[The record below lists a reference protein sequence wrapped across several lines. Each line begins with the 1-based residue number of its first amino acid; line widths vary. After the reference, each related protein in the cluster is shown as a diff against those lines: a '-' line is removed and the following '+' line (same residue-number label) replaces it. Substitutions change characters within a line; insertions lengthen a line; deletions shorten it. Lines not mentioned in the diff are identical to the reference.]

1 MGIFSAAVSDFS
13 YPDEQRLEQL
23 RQEFVEK
30 FPVSKLPSLKLE
42 EYALGLEPKENSFCW
57 WLEFNTDAIARIKG
71 ATSNKHIVYYSQ
83 KKQEWWFDKRYQS
96 KEEAFEAVRNG
107 LTHLLTLAA
116 DDRFD
121 KLEGVS
127 PFQGQNLTRGKIL
140 FLYYPDKFL
149 PICSLG
155 HLKDFCVQFGIQ
167 CDFESQSAMNGALIA
182 LKKANAEVAEWSNL
196 KFAKLLY
203 QKFTP
208 KIQFWKIAPDRN
220 AARWPECLEG
230 GFICIGWEEIG
241 DMREHPD
248 EDEFKQKYRELHPS
262 PGSFRQW
269 KEIWAFA
276 NEIAVGDK
284 VIANNG
290 LTSIVG
296 VGTVSGEYSYDPARP
311 AYKHCIPVC
320 WEHTTE
326 FSIPEPARQIAA
338 NWFQGT
344 IKQLSREEYTQIES
358 GAKPNKP
365 VWRRNGAESFD
376 LVLTNPS
383 ALNVADTK
391 ALFEQVLAAEFGG
404 ISQHVREDL
413 REWLDNTGSVLPS
426 EAYVTLSNWFL
437 SSPIYTQTER
447 ANVASKLWDV
457 LFAEKPERLSD
468 PERNTKIIPAAFES
482 WWAKMKA
489 AGAAVDTNVVDQP
502 PPKQTPPNGR
512 YAQVCRETFMPEQ
525 FFRNCERLLQT
536 KKQIILQ
543 GAPGTGKTFIAE
555 KLAALWAGDSKRV
568 KVVQFHESFGYEDFV
583 YGIKPRVG
591 ADGSTAFCSEPGIF
605 LRFCKD
611 EVRKGTEEQKFV
623 LLIDE
628 INRAKTA
635 RVFGELLYLLEYRD
649 REVELQNG
657 TKFSI
662 PPNLYVVGTMNTT
675 DKSIALVDYALRRRF
690 AFVDLPP
697 VKNNESV
704 VLRKWLDANGITN
717 AAEVDA
723 LFVALNTAIA
733 QKDEGLMVG
742 HSYFMQ
748 TEAVSA
754 KRFSED
760 MLRFLWG
767 YYILPLVAEYEYQ
780 LSRTEVEERYGL
792 DALRSGKAKAAT
804 V

>member
-1 MGIFSAAVSDFS
+1 MGIFSAAASDFQ

-23 RQEFVEK
+23 RQEFVKK
-30 FPVSKLPSLKLE
+30 FPVSKLPGLKLE

-71 ATSNKHIVYYSQ
+71 SPSNKHIVYYSQ
-83 KKQEWWFDKRYQS
+83 QKQEWWFDKRYQS
-96 KEEAFEAVRNG
+96 NEEAFSAVRQG
-107 LTHLLTLAA
+107 LTTLLELAGK
-116 DDRFD
+116 DEFD
-121 KLEGVS
+121 KLDGVY
-127 PFQGQNLTRGKIL
+127 PFENQNLTRGKIL
-140 FLYYPDKFL
+140 YLYYPEKFL

-155 HLKDFCVQFGIQ
+155 HLKDFCVQFGVQ
-167 CDFESQSAMNGALIA
+167 CDFESQSAMNSALVA
-182 LKKANAEVAEWSNL
+182 LKKRSPKVADWSNL
-196 KFAKLLY
+196 KFTKLLY
-203 QKFTP
+203 DRFSP
-208 KIQFWKIAPDRN
+208 RVQFWKIAPGEN
-220 AARWPECLEG
+220 AAFWPECHDG
-230 GFICIGWEEIG
+230 GFICVGWGELE
-241 DMREHPD
+241 DMHIYRDESAFKEH
-248 EDEFKQKYRELHPS
+248 YRQVFGPQRV
-262 PGSFRQW
+262 RQW
-269 KEIWAFA
+269 REIWSFAKEIK
-276 NEIAVGDK
+276 EGDRI
-284 VIANNG
+284 IANNG
-290 LTSIVG
+290 LSEIVG
-296 VGTVSGEYSYDPARP
+296 IGTCTGEYYYDTGRNE
-311 AYKHCIPVC
+311 YKHCLPVR
-320 WEHTTE
+320 WDVVTS
-326 FSIPEPARQIAA
+326 FPVPEAARPITS

-344 IKQLSREEYTQIES
+344 IKQLSREDFTKIES
-358 GAKPNKP
+358 GSKPNKP
-365 VWRRNGAESFD
+365 VWRRNGTETFD

-383 ALNVADTK
+383 ALGVEEAK
-391 ALFEQVLAAEFGG
+391 SLFDQVLAAEFGG
-404 ISQHVREDL
+404 ISQHVREGL
-413 REWLDNTGSVLPS
+413 REWLDNTGSVLTS

-447 ANVASKLWDV
+447 AKVASKLWDV
-457 LFAEKPERLSD
+457 LFAEQPERLSD
-468 PERNTKIIPAAFES
+468 PGRNTKIIPAAFES

-489 AGAAVDTNVVDQP
+489 VGAAVDTNMVVQP
-502 PPKQTPPNGR
+502 PPQHTPSNGR

-555 KLAALWAGDSKRV
+555 KLAVLWAGDSKRV

-591 ADGSTAFCSEPGIF
+591 VDGKTAFCTEPGIF
-605 LRFCKD
+605 LRFCED
-611 EVRKGTEEQKFV
+611 EARKGAPGQKFV

-649 REVELQNG
+649 RNVELQNG
-657 TKFSI
+657 MSFSI
-662 PPNLYVVGTMNTT
+662 PSNLYIIGTMNTT

-697 VKNNESV
+697 VKNSESV

-723 LFVALNTAIA
+723 LFIALNTAIA

-748 TEAVSA
+748 TDAVSA

-760 MLRFLWG
+760 MLRFLWD

-780 LSRTEVEERYGL
+780 LSRAEIEERYGL
-792 DALRSGKAKAAT
+792 DTLRSGKAKT
-804 V
+804 ETF